1 MQGVDFKKEY
11 IQQLPAGLGI
21 DEIIRQLA
29 QPLINDELVV
39 GDFAE
44 HVLKR
49 EENFPT
55 GLPTEPIGVAIP
67 HTDHKHVRRN
77 AIALGILPEPV
88 LFADMGGEPEP
99 VPVRII
105 FLLALSESN
114 KQLNALGWIMEMIQD
129 STFMESLLNM
139 KTADIYSAISQ
150 KMTERGEI

>member
-1 MQGVDFKKEY
+1 MYEIEFKQKY
-11 IQQLPAGLGI
+11 IQLLPAGLRTG
-21 DEIIRQLA
+21 EIIYQLA
-29 QPLINDELVV
+29 QPLVDDDLVV
-39 GDFAE
+39 SNFAE

-55 GLPTEPIGVAIP
+55 GLPTQPIGVAIP
-67 HTDHKHVRRN
+67 HTDHKYVHRN
-77 AIALGILPEPV
+77 AIAMGILSEPV
-88 LFADMGGEPEP
+88 LFEDMGGESES

-105 FLLALSESN
+105 FMLALSESN

-139 KTADIYSAISQ
+139 KIADIYSAVSQ